1 MAKKTVNKVKRRA
14 SLSASENKKKEQHT
28 VNVETQRP
36 KNPFYRRSV
45 LIPQAERWQED
56 LPVQWLEHDVEPN
69 AIWLNEKNDIWLEI
83 PRYENQIS
91 WDWGNIFSFISVL
104 FMIYFLLVP
113 FIFYGMDGATLVA
126 IIAFLFFL
134 SLFKLMVRMTYHTP
148 RGTPVRL
155 NRKRQKVYIYEH
167 HRSSWNPWIDWPVEI
182 RVFNWDD
189 VRGEITYEAGRSH
202 QGYQLHGAVCQ
213 PGTSHVRE
221 RFALTW
227 TVGDK
232 EALRELWCYCCHYMQ
247 HRPVPETARFA
258 EHPQQWGHIH
268 WPEALDV
275 ESRTAPNNDSTAG
288 V

>member
-56 LPVQWLEHDVEPN
+56 LPVQWLEQDVEPN

-148 RGTPVRL
+148 RGTP
-155 NRKRQKVYIYEH
+155 K
-167 HRSSWNPWIDWPVEI
+167 P
-182 RVFNWDD
+182 
-189 VRGEITYEAGRSH
+189 
-202 QGYQLHGAVCQ
+202 
-213 PGTSHVRE
+213 
-221 RFALTW
+221 
-227 TVGDK
+227 
-232 EALRELWCYCCHYMQ
+232 
-247 HRPVPETARFA
+247 
-258 EHPQQWGHIH
+258 
-268 WPEALDV
+268 
-275 ESRTAPNNDSTAG
+275 
-288 V
+288 